1 MNSEHVGVINSP
13 FCLFDEVNPKPT
25 DAVSLASQ
33 SWCCLSL
40 RSASTR
46 AAPGISLE
54 LLKAPG
60 AMLAA
65 AGEKP
70 VAVFFDINVDRLH
83 VPCAVL
89 AHR

>member
-1 MNSEHVGVINSP
+1 LVLLVSAFSINWGS
-13 FCLFDEVNPKPT
+13 
-25 DAVSLASQ
+25 
-33 SWCCLSL
+33 
-40 RSASTR
+40 
-46 AAPGISLE
+46 PGISLE

-65 AGEKP
+65 AGEKL